1 MGVVHGEAVLVD
13 DIGVDG
19 VVGDTTT
26 CRVILDC
33 ECRLVVDGVLGEQE
47 VSAW

>member
-1 MGVVHGEAVLVD
+1 MGVVHGDTVLMD

-26 CRVILDC
+26 CGVILNC
-33 ECRLVVDGVLGEQE
+33 ECRRVVDGVLGEQE